1 MRWRAL
7 RPVGEPLGPIRAD
20 IRPEDLLPSGFQA
33 VFVQSGTAAL
43 ALALLTVKSQAPASR
58 SRVILPAYGCPDLVA
73 ATLYAGLEP
82 YLVDTAPD
90 SPFYDQA
97 ALARELD
104 ERVLAVVCAHF
115 LGFREQIADVAAIAS
130 RAGAVVVEDS
140 AQALPPL
147 DGDGLA
153 DLVVMSFGRGKPAG
167 ALGGGTLLLRGAWID
182 ALVIEHIGAP
192 NAGPVL
198 PLPFRRL
205 VYNLVITPHVYGPL
219 SRIEALGIG
228 ETRYTPLAT
237 IRALDEDSIKS
248 ALSQM
253 HCAVSGA
260 MHNATRAKSLLRALA
275 ESAHIVPVPWIERGI
290 GSGLITRLPLL
301 APTKSLR
308 NQLHDRL
315 RDSGLGSSAMYGR
328 WLPEISQIPPL
339 SLPWS
344 NTAKDFAERLLT
356 LPVHSGLLQTDMA
369 KVIRTVRLCLA
380 DTARDPRP

>member
-97 ALARELD
+97 ALERELD

-130 RAGAVVVEDS
+130 SAGASVIEDS
-140 AQALPPL
+140 AQALPPQ
-147 DGDGLA
+147 DGSGLA

-167 ALGGGTLLLRGAWID
+167 ALGGGCLMMRGQWAERLD
-182 ALVIEHIGAP
+182 RRHIGTAAKPGIPP
-192 NAGPVL
+192 NL
-198 PLPFRRL
+198 KRL
-205 VYNLVITPHVYGPL
+205 IFNLAITPSVYGPL
-219 SRIEALGIG
+219 TRTGMFGIG
-228 ETRYTPLAT
+228 ETRYRALAA
-237 IRALDEDSIKS
+237 IRALDPERTRIGLNQFQS
-248 ALSQM
+248 ALSIGPSNS
-253 HCAVSGA
+253 A
-260 MHNATRAKSLLRALA
+260 RA
-275 ESAHIVPVPWIERGI
+275 ESLVRSISTATGIMPAQWIEEGI
-290 GSGLITRLPLL
+290 GCGAVTRLPVIAPTPRSRDRIHEQLL
-301 APTKSLR
+301 AL
-308 NQLHDRL
+308 
-315 RDSGLGSSAMYGR
+315 GLGSSIMYGR
-328 WLPEISQIPPL
+328 RLPEVEGVPALLPPK
-339 SLPWS
+339 
-344 NTAKDFAERLLT
+344 TQEAKRLAEHLLT
-356 LPVHSGLLQTDMA
+356 LPVHYGVNQQQIDRIISTVTSILTD
-369 KVIRTVRLCLA
+369 TSHW
-380 DTARDPRP
+380 